1 MINLEVWV
9 PPHKDMVDIL
19 RSTTVKEYGNLR
31 SPITFGWFIP
41 KSLTNHITMIDTT
54 WRREYGAVQ
63 WTMFK
68 RKDFIAAF
76 EITNETLRIEIEK
89 LSRTNSDK
97 QT

>member
-1 MINLEVWV
+1 
-9 PPHKDMVDIL
+9 MVDIL

-41 KSLTNHITMIDTT
+41 KSLTNHIMKIDKT
-54 WRREYGAVQ
+54 WRQDDEAVQ

-68 RKDFIAAF
+68 NKDFISAF
-76 EITNETLRIEIEK
+76 EISNQSLRLEVEK